1 MTRAALEVSAP
12 GKLFLAGE
20 YVVLEGGTAVI
31 AAVDR
36 RANGRLIAG
45 APAESP
51 LVVEAMRLAGA
62 ALAERGVSVPSG
74 TPVIDSSA
82 LTVGTRKLGLGSSAS
97 AAAAAVGAIFA
108 EAGLPLD
115 DERAR
120 IFKLAERAHRAAQ
133 AGRGSGGDVA
143 AAVYGGVLAYG
154 RPRAGQAEI
163 RPLRWPTGVRLEIFS
178 TGAAAATVDQLLRVE
193 ELAAR
198 RPGDYVARMDA
209 LRAAAD
215 EFLQALLAA
224 DGPRLVAAARSAADA
239 LAALGEAADAPIV
252 TPPFAAAAA
261 LARELGGAAK
271 PSGAGG
277 GDVGVALFL
286 DENGAAR
293 FRERAPKIGLEVLNI
308 GTAAPGLRRDN

>member
-1 MTRAALEVSAP
+1 MTGSALRVSAP
-12 GKLFLAGE
+12 GKLFLVGE
-20 YVVLEGGTAVI
+20 YAVLEGGTAVI

-51 LVVEAMRLAGA
+51 LVVEATRLSRA
-62 ALAERGVSVPSG
+62 ALAARGVSVPSG
-74 TPVIDSSA
+74 TPVVDSSA

-108 EAGLPLD
+108 EAGLTLD

-120 IFKLAERAHRAAQ
+120 IFEIAEGAHRAAQ

-154 RPRAGQAEI
+154 RPRAGRAEI

-178 TGAAAATVDQLLRVE
+178 TGVAATTADQLRRVE

-198 RPGDYVARMDA
+198 RPGDYLAQMDA
-209 LRAAAD
+209 LRTVAD

-224 DGPRLVAAARSAADA
+224 DGPRLVEAARSAADA
-239 LAALGEAADAPIV
+239 LAALGQTADVPIV
-252 TPPFAAAAA
+252 TPPFAAATA
-261 LARELGGAAK
+261 LARALGGAAK

-286 DENGAAR
+286 DGDAAAR
-293 FRERAPKIGLEVLNI
+293 FRERAPQIGLEVLNI
-308 GTAAPGLRRDN
+308 ATAAPGLRRDN